1 MSQTDIP
8 RGMKTLHGR
17 PRRKRARP
25 ARVCGRYRSTLGMLD
40 LFDDGAHLSR
50 ALQPLPLPI
59 LLSLELLPDFVREN
73 YEVHEWRHASAVLS
87 VDFPQEWSDILAVLT
102 EFRLYRSEVTTPG
115 GGRSPIAVRI
125 DGHFESLGWRER
137 AFSTRVVVDETE
149 YASPTHKVDNY
160 KNGVA
165 ADLEWN
171 NKTEFYD
178 RDLNNFRL
186 LFELRTVS
194 VGVIITRCSHLQKIF
209 NALGKG
215 SSYGNSTTHMDKLV
229 PRLHGGSGG
238 GCPVLAVGI
247 SERLYVDDVD
257 DPATYKLPIKN
268 KA

>member
-1 MSQTDIP
+1 MAALFFCEPWTDLVGFFAWIFSMM
-8 RGMKTLHGR
+8 RGKF
-17 PRRKRARP
+17 RR
-25 ARVCGRYRSTLGMLD
+25 RVSRRLL
-40 LFDDGAHLSR
+40 LLS
-50 ALQPLPLPI
+50 P
-59 LLSLELLPDFVREN
+59 LSLELLPAFVRDN

-87 VDFPQEWSDILAVLT
+87 VDFPQEWADILAVLS
-102 EFRLYRSEVTTPG
+102 EFRLYRSEVEPPG
-115 GGRSPIAVRI
+115 GGRSDVARRI
-125 DGHFESLGWRER
+125 DGHFGALGWREHG
-137 AFSTRVVVDETE
+137 FSTRVVVDEME
-149 YASPTHKVDNY
+149 YSAPTHKVDNF

-186 LFELRTVS
+186 LFDLRAVS

-215 SSYGNSTTHMDKLV
+215 KSYGNSTTHMDKLV

-247 SERLYVDDVD
+247 SRGLYVDDIS
-257 DPATYKLPIKN
+257 DPAAFRPPIRKP
-268 KA
+268 